1 MGVGKTVSNS
11 RCFFVVFPLL
21 GVFLPRAVP
30 AGTPRS
36 RPARGDQGGLA
47 PLASLS
53 GVRPLP
59 PPPGGLGLSQVSPG
73 VPGMGGLPA

>member
-21 GVFLPRAVP
+21 GAFLPRAVP
-30 AGTPRS
+30 AGTPLS

-53 GVRPLP
+53 GVRPH
-59 PPPGGLGLSQVSPG
+59 PPGGWVCPRCPQVSLAWEGFQPSS
-73 VPGMGGLPA
+73 